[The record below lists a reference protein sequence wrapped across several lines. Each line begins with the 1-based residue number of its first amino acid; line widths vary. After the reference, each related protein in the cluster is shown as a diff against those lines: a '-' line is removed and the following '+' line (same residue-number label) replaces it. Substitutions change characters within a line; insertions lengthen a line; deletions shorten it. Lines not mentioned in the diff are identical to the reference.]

1 MNEHSSRSHSIFL
14 INIKQENVET
24 EKKLSGKLYLVDLAG
39 SEKVICLR
47 EVGPL
52 CESGSVQNCLV
63 LHVSI
68 SMPILFFFDTGCI
81 KGTDQ
86 NCLLV
91 RNGKKS
97 TKSKQ
102 QKGKNLQYIVFYRQG
117 EERGEKWLWCRL
129 KKCSSHSMR
138 LLNWFTLG
146 LQFADQQTL
155 RMSKR
160 MLFLPWHSWFM
171 QAK

>member
-47 EVGPL
+47 EVGSLNSP
-52 CESGSVQNCLV
+52 CESGSVQNCLI

-68 SMPILFFFDTGCI
+68 SMPILFFFDAGCI

-86 NCLLV
+86 NRLLV

-97 TKSKQ
+97 TKINKKAKICNISSFI
-102 QKGKNLQYIVFYRQG
+102 GRG
-117 EERGEKWLWCRL
+117 RRERGEK
-129 KKCSSHSMR
+129 
-138 LLNWFTLG
+138 
-146 LQFADQQTL
+146 
-155 RMSKR
+155 
-160 MLFLPWHSWFM
+160 
-171 QAK
+171 